1 MSEISVLER
10 KIQHFNTEFLSYISR
25 FNTSTLPTTTD
36 YTYLM
41 QGVCDNLSGVLAVQK
56 LHSGGELPLDSLSQ
70 AHLPGSSPG
79 RIQGYPKR
87 DGISN

>member
-41 QGVCDNLSGVLAVQK
+41 QGVCDNLSGVLAIQK

-70 AHLPGSSPG
+70 APLTGVQPRQDPGLS
-79 RIQGYPKR
+79 KA
-87 DGISN
+87 